1 MIVINLL
8 IMFTI
13 NWLNLSMYKKR
24 NSSQRKTV
32 WKHRNSSSFVNDKEN
47 LIWTDGCSCSLS
59 RRFCLARFGSVDR
72 GETLRFCSYGP
83 VVDELLLVAVTHFY
97 TASESAHKPQ
107 QLLSSMT
114 WLVRTIHVGLI
125 NSVFHR
131 HRRLNSPR
139 LRSHW
144 DAGKS
149 LDGESV

>member
-1 MIVINLL
+1 
-8 IMFTI
+8 MFQYI
-13 NWLNLSMYKKR
+13 KKETR
-24 NSSQRKTV
+24 HKEKQSENTKTFTV
-32 WKHRNSSSFVNDKEN
+32 VNDKDN
-47 LIWTDGCSCSLS
+47 LICLMDLWTDGCSCLLS

-83 VVDELLLVAVTHFY
+83 VLDELLLLAVTHFY